1 MSTVSLV
8 SSMLKLSAFMLLELR
23 EDEFAFP
30 LTFWMSWRVPH
41 HAKQFMWN
49 VELAVYQSSIST
61 VSVRFKTALYKG

>member
-8 SSMLKLSAFMLLELR
+8 SRMLKLSAFMGLELR
-23 EDEFAFP
+23 DEFAFP

-61 VSVRFKTALYKG
+61 VSVRFKTALHKG

>member
-8 SSMLKLSAFMLLELR
+8 SRMLKLSAFMGSELR
-23 EDEFAFP
+23 DEFAFP